1 MLIRVPYSR
10 SSDSRM
16 ITVNH
21 EPLTEMSDDNYRI
34 SSANEEYETVESQ
47 FQDIEAAITD
57 RPHVSQNEGAR
68 KTSQCIELQKLLKAL
83 NDLNNEVV
91 SQDGRWS
98 EEARRRYLEYQRI
111 WSRFRTPKNH

>member
-1 MLIRVPYSR
+1 
-10 SSDSRM
+10 M

-21 EPLTEMSDDNYRI
+21 EPLTETSDENFKLH
-34 SSANEEYETVESQ
+34 SVNEEYETEQ
-47 FQDIEAAITD
+47 FPDIEAEIID
-57 RPHVSQNEGAR
+57 KPEVSQNEGIR
-68 KTSQCIELQKLLKAL
+68 KSSQCIELQKLLKAL

-111 WSRFRTPKNH
+111 WSRFRTPKHQ